1 MKSSL
6 GKMTRNEAGAKE
18 FLLKAGI
25 LHGVQPCMLCGSTHV
40 SPAGRGRTRCNDCGF
55 TWGLRRGSIIENTRL
70 TYLQFIRIAR
80 HFADEIPPADAAER
94 LHISLSAVD
103 HLYHRIRLSFADG
116 MAGTAIQK
124 EPGTE
129 PIYPR
134 ARPGPVIFGIHY
146 SPETVRIEPLPP
158 ATTDL
163 IVNMDIPWS
172 LRGNILFIDTC
183 EKTYH
188 GLIAYY
194 PDRENQEVVLVQ
206 PKNRTHWPPLTVF
219 WKYAQTS
226 WSRHRYLKRDA
237 VPAYVQELAFRYN
250 HRHKDMFHAILEQLS
265 GYEQPA

>member
-1 MKSSL
+1 MKTSL
-6 GKMTRNEAGAKE
+6 GKMTRNEAGAKA
-18 FLLKAGI
+18 FLMKAGI
-25 LHGVQPCMLCGSTHV
+25 LHGFQPCMLCGSTRV
-40 SPAGRGRTRCNDCGF
+40 APAGRGRTRCSDCGF
-55 TWGLRRGSIIENTRL
+55 TWGLRRGSIIENTHL

-80 HFADEIPPADAAER
+80 LFADEIPPDEAAKQ
-94 LHISLSAVD
+94 LHMGISPVD
-103 HLYHRIRLSFADG
+103 HLYHRIRLSFSNGA
-116 MAGTAIQK
+116 AGPAILN
-124 EPGTE
+124 EPGTG

-134 ARPGPVIFGIHY
+134 TRPGPVIFGIHY
-146 SPETVRIEPLPP
+146 SPETIRIEPL
-158 ATTDL
+158 AAANDL
-163 IVNMDIPWS
+163 IVDLDIPWS
-172 LRGNILFIDTC
+172 LRGNILLIDAC

-206 PKNRTHWPPLTVF
+206 PKNRTSWPPLTVF

>member
-1 MKSSL
+1 MKTSL
-6 GKMTRNEAGAKE
+6 GKMTRNEAGAKD
-18 FLLKAGI
+18 FLLKTGI
-25 LHGVQPCMLCGSTHV
+25 LHGLQPCMLCGSTRV
-40 SPAGRGRTRCNDCGF
+40 TPVGRGRTRCSDCGF

-80 HFADEIPPADAAER
+80 LFADEIPPDEAAER
-94 LHISLSAVD
+94 LHIGISPVE
-103 HLYHRIRLSFADG
+103 HLYHRIRLFFADG
-116 MAGTAIQK
+116 VAV
-124 EPGTE
+124 PGTLKD
-129 PIYPR
+129 PVNPK

-146 SPETVRIEPLPP
+146 SPETIRIEPLAPG
-158 ATTDL
+158 TSDL
-163 IVNMDIPWS
+163 IVDLDIPWS

-183 EKTYH
+183 EKSFH

-194 PDRENQEVVLVQ
+194 PDRENQEVVLFQ

-237 VPAYVQELAFRYN
+237 VPAYIQELAFRYN
-250 HRHKDMFHAILEQLS
+250 HRHKDMFHAILEHLS